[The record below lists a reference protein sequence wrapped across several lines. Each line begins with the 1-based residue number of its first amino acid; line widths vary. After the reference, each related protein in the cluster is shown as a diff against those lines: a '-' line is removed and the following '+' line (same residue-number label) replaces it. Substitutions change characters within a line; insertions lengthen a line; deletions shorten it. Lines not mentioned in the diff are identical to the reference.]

1 MLKKSVPPFVAQMME
16 IAQLFTAEQP
26 ELDRMEADLSELLRQ
41 FYIKTATYSL
51 DRWEDEFGLERNTA
65 LTLMQ
70 RRARVLGK
78 LNSNP
83 PATVKMLENL
93 VLQVM
98 GANAVTIVEHYA
110 DYSFTVYVNTDYLV
124 ETFAIA
130 NEAVRLARPAH
141 LSYKFINRLI
151 RKAASKVY
159 YGIAGGCIGIVK
171 GVVEE
176 NDILSYKCRE
186 RIYGESQCW

>member
-1 MLKKSVPPFVAQMME
+1 MLKKSVPPFVAQMKE
-16 IAQLFTAEQP
+16 IAQLFIAEQP
-26 ELDRMEADLSELLRQ
+26 ELDRMEADLAELLRQ

-51 DRWEDEFGLERNTA
+51 DMWEDEFCLERNTS

-70 RRARVLGK
+70 RRARVLAK

-93 VLQVM
+93 VLQTLS
-98 GANAVTIVEHYA
+98 ANAVTIVEYPSE
-110 DYSFTVYVNTDYLV
+110 YSFTVYVNSDDLI

-130 NEAVRLARPAH
+130 DEAVRLARPAH
-141 LSYKFINRLI
+141 LSYKFVNRLI
-151 RKAASKVY
+151 RNSLPRVY
-159 YGIAGGCIGIVK
+159 YGIAGGYIGIVR

-176 NDILSYKCRE
+176 
-186 RIYGESQCW
+186 

>member
-1 MLKKSVPPFVAQMME
+1 MLE

-26 ELDRMEADLSELLRQ
+26 ELDRMKAELTEIIKQ

-51 DRWEDEFGLERNTA
+51 DQWEDDFGIERNTA

-70 RRARVLGK
+70 RRARVLAK

-83 PATVKMLENL
+83 PATVKMLENM
-93 VLQVM
+93 VLQVLS
-98 GANAVTIVEHYA
+98 ANVVTIVEHPPEYHF
-110 DYSFTVYVNTDYLV
+110 DIYVNTDYLV

-130 NEAVRLARPAH
+130 DEAVYLARPAH

-151 RKAASKVY
+151 RNSLSRVY
-159 YGIAGGCIGIVK
+159 YGVAGGCIGVVK
-171 GVVEE
+171 GVV
-176 NDILSYKCRE
+176 
-186 RIYGESQCW
+186 GE

>member
-1 MLKKSVPPFVAQMME
+1 MLNKNVPPFVAQMREMAE
-16 IAQLFTAEQP
+16 LFIAEQP
-26 ELDRMEADLSELLRQ
+26 ELDKMEKDLTELLQQ

-51 DRWEDEFGLERNTA
+51 DMWEDEFGLERNNT

-93 VLQVM
+93 VLQTLS
-98 GANAVTIVEHYA
+98 ANVVTIVEHPA
-110 DYSFTVYVNTDYLV
+110 EYSFTVYVNTDYLV
-124 ETFAIA
+124 ENFEIA
-130 NEAVRLARPAH
+130 DEAVKLARPAH

-151 RKAASKVY
+151 RNSTSRIY
-159 YGIAGGCIGIVK
+159 YGIAGGYIGIVR
-171 GVVEE
+171 GVVE
-176 NDILSYKCRE
+176 
-186 RIYGESQCW
+186 G

>member
-51 DRWEDEFGLERNTA
+51 DMWENEFGLERNTS

-98 GANAVTIVEHYA
+98 GANAVTIVEHYEK
-110 DYSFTVYVNTDYLV
+110 YSFTVYVNTDYLV
-124 ETFAIA
+124 ETFSIA

-151 RKAASKVY
+151 RKAESKIY
-159 YGIAGGCIGIVK
+159 YGIAGGCIGIVR
-171 GVVEE
+171 GMVEE
-176 NDILSYKCRE
+176 
-186 RIYGESQCW
+186 

>member
-1 MLKKSVPPFVAQMME
+1 MFNEIVPPFVAQMRE
-16 IAQLFTAEQP
+16 IAELFIAEQP
-26 ELDRMEADLSELLRQ
+26 ELDRMENELAELLKQ

-51 DRWEDEFGLERNTA
+51 DQWEDEFGIERNSA

-70 RRARVLGK
+70 RRARVLAK

-93 VLQVM
+93 VYQILS
-98 GANAVTIVEHYA
+98 ANAVTIVEHPAEYHF
-110 DYSFTVYVNTDYLV
+110 DVYVNSDYLI
-124 ETFAIA
+124 ETFEIA
-130 NEAVRLARPAH
+130 DEAVRATRPAH

-151 RKAASKVY
+151 RNSIARIY
-159 YGIAGGCIGIVK
+159 YGIAGGYIGIVR

-176 NDILSYKCRE
+176 
-186 RIYGESQCW
+186 